1 VVYRFAV
8 DNDGQLSG
16 KTTFIE
22 IERGAGCPD
31 GSTVDA
37 DGCIWVALYGGGAVR
52 RYSPKGSLIAVVP
65 LPCPNVTKLAFGGR
79 DLKTAF
85 VTTARTGMTAEDL
98 HAHPDAGG
106 LFLSES
112 MFRACLSSALLSLE
126 DVLYKNGAGVRLPLG
141 TPRW

>member
-1 VVYRFAV
+1 VI
-8 DNDGQLSG
+8 Q
-16 KTTFIE
+16 KPPIE

-106 LFLSES
+106 LFS
-112 MFRACLSSALLSLE
+112 FRV
-126 DVLYKNGAGVRLPLG
+126 DVPGLPQQCAAISG
-141 TPRW
+141 GRSV